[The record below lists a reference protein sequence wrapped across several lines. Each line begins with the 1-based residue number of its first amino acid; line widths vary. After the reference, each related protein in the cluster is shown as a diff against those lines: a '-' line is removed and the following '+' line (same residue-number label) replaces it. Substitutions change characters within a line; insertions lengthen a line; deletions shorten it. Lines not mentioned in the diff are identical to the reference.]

1 MSNYSLVGYDGSA
14 TSQRALRFAV
24 QLAQATGGRVRVVSV
39 LQVTEG
45 SADTC
50 TLMIADQGGKR
61 CSQLLDEVKDLVP
74 GTASLIDAEV
84 VRGSPGDVLLEQ
96 VRNHAIMLLEATN
109 LLQMPGRHV
118 AKSGEKSENPDV
130 ELGPDQIE
138 TLINKDRASWINY
151 AHGLHDATMK
161 AFAAIEKKDTEGL
174 LDAGDGIDNA
184 CEKCHL
190 QYWYPNERKPESAP
204 SVRKGG
210 S

>member
-96 VRNHAIMLLEATN
+96 VRNHAIDHIVIGHTERGALARWLLGSVSSDVLERA
-109 LLQMPGRHV
+109 HV
-118 AKSGEKSENPDV
+118 PV
-130 ELGPDQIE
+130 
-138 TLINKDRASWINY
+138 TV
-151 AHGLHDATMK
+151 
-161 AFAAIEKKDTEGL
+161 
-174 LDAGDGIDNA
+174 
-184 CEKCHL
+184 
-190 QYWYPNERKPESAP
+190 
-204 SVRKGG
+204 VR
-210 S
+210 